1 MKKEKKLYSTK
12 HKKKKMLMWNHEI
25 DSPKYINLIQI
36 MVFVL
41 MSLLALLYKKN

>member
-12 HKKKKMLMWNHEI
+12 HKKKMLMWNHVI